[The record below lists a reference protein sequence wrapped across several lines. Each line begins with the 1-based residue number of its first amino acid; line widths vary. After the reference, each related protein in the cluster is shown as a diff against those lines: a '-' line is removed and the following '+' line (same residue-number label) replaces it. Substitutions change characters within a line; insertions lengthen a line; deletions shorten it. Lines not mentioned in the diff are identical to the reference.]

1 MNNSYIETPPEYTAT
16 PYQLNEYHPAIRVIG
31 KARKARARRVNA
43 ESMVVGQTY
52 SLDPFQQQMI
62 LENERY
68 RRQLMLQRD
77 REDSR
82 RRRLLEQQ
90 AYSTMGS
97 IGSTAGREFVK
108 SLF

>member
-1 MNNSYIETPPEYTAT
+1 MNNSYIETPPEYTAM
-16 PYQLNEYHPAIRVIG
+16 PYQLNEYHPAMRVMD
-31 KARKARARRVNA
+31 KARQANLRRIRAQDYVLNS
-43 ESMVVGQTY
+43 EY
-52 SLDPFQQQMI
+52 NLPPFQQQMI

-97 IGSTAGREFVK
+97 IGSTAGRELVK